1 MRRGQALHWPIYVGG
16 FLGPFGGMMVTPM
29 LPEVAAGLDTTI
41 DVAAAA
47 QSAYLFPFAAL
58 MVVSGTIAE
67 RVGRR
72 RSVQVAYLAY
82 AVASLLCLVAPD
94 PAVFLA
100 GRALQGVANAFTTPI
115 LLAALSDVVP
125 RERLGGALGRFGS
138 MQSAGPSFAP
148 LIAGVA
154 ATVEWRSAF
163 AVTAVAGLLLAL
175 VPPPDAVREPAGGGH
190 GEAPGRAS
198 RWRLL
203 LNRRLAFTCAVAALA
218 YFTTAGLTLLATLRA
233 ADRFGLG
240 PDARGVVVAGF
251 GVCGVA
257 TGWLA
262 GRAFDRLGWRRFG
275 VVVHLALAASCV
287 AAGLVAGVGLLAVT
301 VGVAGVAATASRV
314 GVNALATRSTP
325 GNRGGASSMAMAWQF
340 LGGAVAPLALM
351 PVYVS
356 AAAASLGVAA
366 LGALAAAGLL
376 VAVPAVHRRV
386 TGGPTSR
393 SGSGS

>member
-1 MRRGQALHWPIYVGG
+1 
-16 FLGPFGGMMVTPM
+16 MVTPM

-82 AVASLLCLVAPD
+82 AVASLLCLVAPN

-125 RERLGGALGRFGS
+125 RERLGGALGWFGS

-148 LIAGVA
+148 LVAGVA

-175 VPPPDAVREPAGGGH
+175 VPPPDAVREPAGEGH

-218 YFTTAGLTLLATLRA
+218 YFTTTGLTLLATLRA

-301 VGVAGVAATASRV
+301 VGMAGVAATASRV

-356 AAAASLGVAA
+356 AAAASLAVAA

-376 VAVPAVHRRV
+376 VVVPAAHRRV